1 MEEIV
6 TSTLETMVSGV
17 DKEVLVEIVKV
28 IQKRGL
34 SGSQGDWKNFLN
46 FYDKKF
52 GDSLS
57 DPSKR
62 SVDVLSAF
70 IKCFNQPK
78 YVKFFGDIIR
88 QYTNYKALD
97 KYSSQLP
104 DEESPQQKLVRL
116 TMKHPLY
123 RKHYSFRFFDDK
135 DWVVVPTY
143 YKSKGKK
150 SKNMLAVDCEMVLCH
165 DDTEEVVEVCVVD
178 KKLKVMLKSLVKP
191 SKPVA
196 DYRTEITGVSA
207 EDLEGVTC
215 SFSDIQKSMVKLLRS
230 GTILVGHSVHSD
242 LRVLKI
248 VHHRVID
255 TAYIFKFSEG
265 PPTCTPSLNS
275 LCEAVLG
282 YKVRKEG
289 EPHDCRKDAESAM
302 RLVLAKL
309 EHGFDDLINATGVPE
324 FNSPVLLLHKIP
336 AETSWQEL
344 HKIFPQNFNFEIQ
357 DNLKRQGS
365 FYSTRACFKDPSEAI
380 KAFQSLKGQEEK
392 DSVGHLQ
399 KLVYLK
405 LSTGETTGFYVRQT
419 TIPPTP
425 EDTVSVPNNTSSNI
439 AAILDSKR
447 RKTTPSSAEIGEG
460 RDRKAQR
467 NHLSAAATDNNQ
479 DSCSKT
485 ACLSETCEH
494 ADEISRLR
502 RELIAREE
510 EIFKLQKIL
519 AGHAGRE

>member
-1 MEEIV
+1 M
-6 TSTLETMVSGV
+6 
-17 DKEVLVEIVKV
+17 
-28 IQKRGL
+28 
-34 SGSQGDWKNFLN
+34 QG
-46 FYDKKF
+46 
-52 GDSLS
+52 
-57 DPSKR
+57 
-62 SVDVLSAF
+62 
-70 IKCFNQPK
+70 
-78 YVKFFGDIIR
+78 
-88 QYTNYKALD
+88 
-97 KYSSQLP
+97 
-104 DEESPQQKLVRL
+104 
-116 TMKHPLY
+116 
-123 RKHYSFRFFDDK
+123 
-135 DWVVVPTY
+135 
-143 YKSKGKK
+143 
-150 SKNMLAVDCEMVLCH
+150 
-165 DDTEEVVEVCVVD
+165 EVC
-178 KKLKVMLKSLVKP
+178 LHFTLFHPCGGTLP
-191 SKPVA
+191 
-196 DYRTEITGVSA
+196 RTLA
-207 EDLEGVTC
+207 ERGCFV
-215 SFSDIQKSMVKLLRS
+215 
-230 GTILVGHSVHSD
+230 
-242 LRVLKI
+242 
-248 VHHRVID
+248 HRV
-255 TAYIFKFSEG
+255 ALFSKDG
-265 PPTCTPSLNS
+265 S
-275 LCEAVLG
+275 AVLG

-344 HKIFPQNFNFEIQ
+344 HKIFPQNLNFEIQ

-392 DSVGHLQ
+392 GGEAEEVGCSDEDIEGWEEDVTEDSVGHLQ

-405 LSTGETTGFYVRQT
+405 LCTGETTSFYVRQT

-447 RKTTPSSAEIGEG
+447 RKTTPSSAEIDEG
-460 RDRKAQR
+460 RERKARR
-467 NHLSAAATDNNQ
+467 NHFSAAATDNNQ

-502 RELIAREE
+502 RELIEREE

-519 AGHAGRE
+519 AGHAGGE

>member
-6 TSTLETMVSGV
+6 SSTLETLMSDM

-34 SGSQGDWKNFLN
+34 SGSQGDWKKFLN
-46 FYDKKF
+46 SYDKKF

-70 IKCFNQPK
+70 IKCFTEPK
-78 YVKFFGDIIR
+78 YIKFFGDIIR
-88 QYTNYKALD
+88 QYKNYKALE
-97 KYSSQLP
+97 KYSG
-104 DEESPQQKLVRL
+104 ESPDDESSQQELVRL

-123 RKHYSFRFFDDK
+123 RKHYSFQFFDDK
-135 DWVVVPTY
+135 DWVVVPTN
-143 YKSKGKK
+143 YKSKGKG
-150 SKNMLAVDCEMVLCH
+150 SKDMIAIDCEMVLCD
-165 DDTEEVVEVCVVD
+165 DDTEEVVEVCAVD
-178 KKLKVMLKSLVKP
+178 KKLKVMLKTLVKP

-215 SFSDIQKSMVKLLRS
+215 SFADVQKSMVKLLRS

-255 TAYIFKFSEG
+255 TAYIFKYSEG
-265 PPTCTPSLNS
+265 PPTCTPSLNR
-275 LCEAVLG
+275 LCQAVLG
-282 YKVRKEG
+282 YEVRKEG
-289 EPHDCRKDAESAM
+289 EPHNCRKDAEAAM

-309 EHGFDDLINATGVPE
+309 EHGFNDLINVMGVYE
-324 FNSPVLLLHKIP
+324 FNSSVLLLHKIP
-336 AETSWQEL
+336 VETSCQEL
-344 HKIFPQNFNFEIQ
+344 HKTFPQNFNFEIK
-357 DNLKRQGS
+357 DNVRRQGI
-365 FYSTRACFKDPSEAI
+365 FYSTRACFKDASEAN

-405 LSTGETTGFYVRQT
+405 LSTGKTASFYVRQT
-419 TIPPTP
+419 TISSPS
-425 EDTVSVPNNTSSNI
+425 EDAGSAPNHTSSNI
-439 AAILDSKR
+439 DAILDSKR
-447 RKTTPSSAEIGEG
+447 RKTTPSSAEAV
-460 RDRKAQR
+460 KAQI
-467 NHLSAAATDNNQ
+467 NHISDSATDNNQ
-479 DSCSKT
+479 DSRSKT
-485 ACLSETCEH
+485 PCLTETCEH

-519 AGHAGRE
+519 AGHHAGGD